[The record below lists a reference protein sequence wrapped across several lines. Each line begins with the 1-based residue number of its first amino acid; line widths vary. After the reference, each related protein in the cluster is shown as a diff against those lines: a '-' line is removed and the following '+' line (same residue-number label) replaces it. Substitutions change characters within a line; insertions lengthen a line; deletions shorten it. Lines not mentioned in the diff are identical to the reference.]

1 MWLIDIVYYY
11 LVIVFIFFIVGY
23 MYWINFGIGYSIKDF
38 LEVYIFLG
46 GWLGCGYKGFYDI
59 INNLI
64 YF

>member
-1 MWLIDIVYYY
+1 MVDWYCILLFSYC
-11 LVIVFIFFIVGY
+11 IFFLVVGY
-23 MYWINFGIGYSIKDF
+23 MYRINFGIGYSIKDF

-46 GWLGCGYKGFYDI
+46 GRLGCGYKGFYDI